1 MIFSLPHHPK
11 SWTRES
17 KKGRNR
23 SKRTC
28 MGLSCLSR
36 TLIREVSQ
44 TSVRLLMG
52 LPSLT
57 TKYAHFKIQ
66 QSSGIKYAHKNHK
79 QVLPVM
85 HKLIYHLT
93 KIMTHNSTI

>member
-1 MIFSLPHHPK
+1 MLFSLPHHPK

-44 TSVRLLMG
+44 KNRWLQFKVKPSNRYKVSPTYRLVLIV
-52 LPSLT
+52 LNLQSLGIYLT
-57 TKYAHFKIQ
+57 GFEITHFKTD
-66 QSSGIKYAHKNHK
+66 K
-79 QVLPVM
+79 
-85 HKLIYHLT
+85 
-93 KIMTHNSTI
+93 

>member
-1 MIFSLPHHPK
+1 MLFSLPHHPK

-44 TSVRLLMG
+44 TSVRLLMD

-57 TKYAHFKIQ
+57 TTIVTKMEHLLMFQRYLYHE
-66 QSSGIKYAHKNHK
+66 SSLSGLDNTTYLVASAR
-79 QVLPVM
+79 VLIVR
-85 HKLIYHLT
+85 
-93 KIMTHNSTI
+93 